1 MRRGWTTGLEHNGL
15 RTLRL
20 ERGIQTSGGDHKAP
34 CRAFAFE
41 LQLDVNAA
49 VSVSR
54 SRCDR
59 IGHPRAAAAHGP
71 FRFSRSIPCSL
82 VFYFRVQLTPGEN
95 DVGGDVEPEQQDDDS
110 AQRAVGFVVVAELRD
125 IEREA

>member
-20 ERGIQTSGGDHKAP
+20 KRGIQTSGGDHKAP
-34 CRAFAFE
+34 CRAFPFE
-41 LQLDVNAA
+41 LWLDVNAA

-54 SRCDR
+54 SGGNR
-59 IGHPRAAAAHGP
+59 IGHPRAAPAHWP
-71 FRFSRSIPCSL
+71 FGFSRGVLSGL
-82 VFYFRVQLTPGEN
+82 ALDFGVQLAAGKN

-110 AQRAVGFVVVAELRD
+110 PQRAVGFVVVAEL
-125 IEREA
+125 

>member
-34 CRAFAFE
+34 SCAFAFE
-41 LQLDVNAA
+41 RRLDVNAA

-54 SRCDR
+54 SGGNR

-71 FRFSRSIPCSL
+71 FRFTTQDLRLRSELARNLTESSCQPAVYTGGSSSRML
-82 VFYFRVQLTPGEN
+82 
-95 DVGGDVEPEQQDDDS
+95 
-110 AQRAVGFVVVAELRD
+110 
-125 IEREA
+125 